1 MSKLTL
7 LSDSDE
13 ILPLARR
20 LRDGIARETPLSTLI
35 EKLASWGARLL
46 ASRTGNVPGAAYL
59 SMWLRR
65 ENLQRLLEA
74 DFGCAVSGMLGVP
87 SAFPKEP
94 MGNSSFIKP
103 VGIVGHWTAGN
114 VDLQA
119 VLSGVCGLL
128 GGNANLIRVPS
139 DQRAHIDPLLACL
152 AEDDGEG
159 ALSSRLAFI
168 SFPSDRVDLHEAMAR
183 HVDGA
188 MIWGGD
194 EAVRAVRALPFPSW
208 ARIAV
213 FGPRY
218 SLALMDALTWSN
230 PAPR

>member
-1 MSKLTL
+1 
-7 LSDSDE
+7 
-13 ILPLARR
+13 
-20 LRDGIARETPLSTLI
+20 
-35 EKLASWGARLL
+35 
-46 ASRTGNVPGAAYL
+46 
-59 SMWLRR
+59 
-65 ENLQRLLEA
+65 
-74 DFGCAVSGMLGVP
+74 
-87 SAFPKEP
+87 

-139 DQRAHIDPLLACL
+139 DQRAHIEPLLACL
-152 AEDDGEG
+152 AEDDSEG

-194 EAVRAVRALPFPSW
+194 EAVKAVGAVRFPSW
-208 ARIAV
+208 TRICV
-213 FGPRY
+213 FCAWY
-218 SLALMDALTWSN
+218 SVSLW
-230 PAPR
+230 